1 MDYDVTLSITTY
13 NEEKYLPILLD
24 SIKSQKTNLKMD
36 ILVIDDSSTDKTLE
50 IAKSYDGVRIIH
62 NDRKSDVQYMR
73 NTGLK
78 EAFGKVIIFFDA
90 DVAISD
96 NFVESMV
103 RPIIDGKTDTTLCKT
118 YAVLEA
124 FYDVLPEK
132 YSKSYVNFIR
142 HCPRFM
148 MKRFPV
154 QFVPWLAR
162 WFKMMKNKKGFVSIW
177 NVPNRTHT
185 TGIATK
191 TEIARKTGGWKV
203 RIGDGD
209 DAQYSNDVCHASSK
223 VLWVGKCILFISR
236 RRVFPAD
243 NGWITD
249 ILFKPIKKWYKHKI
263 KKKNDNDYT
272 QSIR

>member
-96 NFVESMV
+96 NFVENMV
-103 RPIIDGKTDTTLCKT
+103 RPIIEGKTDTTLCKT

-132 YSKSYVNFIR
+132 YSQSYVNFIR

-154 QFVPWLAR
+154 QFVPWVAR
-162 WFKMMKNKKGFVSIW
+162 WFKMMKNNKCFVSIW

-209 DAQYSNDVCHASSK
+209 DAQYSNDICDASSK
-223 VLWVGKCILFISR
+223 VLWIGKCILFISR
-236 RRVFPAD
+236 RRVFPTD

>member
-24 SIKSQKTNLKMD
+24 SIKAQKTNLKID
-36 ILVIDDSSTDKTLE
+36 ILVIDDSSTDRTLE

-78 EAFGKVIIFFDA
+78 EALGKVIIFFDA
-90 DVAISD
+90 DVAISN
-96 NFVESMV
+96 NFVENMV
-103 RPIIDGKTDTTLCKT
+103 RPIINGKVDTTLCKT

-132 YSKSYVNFIR
+132 YSKSYVNFN
-142 HCPRFM
+142 M
-148 MKRFPV
+148 MKD
-154 QFVPWLAR
+154 
-162 WFKMMKNKKGFVSIW
+162 KKGFISIW

-191 TEIARKTGGWKV
+191 TEIARKSGGWKV

-209 DAQYSNDVCHASSK
+209 DAQYSNDICNASSK

-236 RRVFPAD
+236 RRVFPSD

-249 ILFKPIKKWYKHKI
+249 ILFKPIKKWYKNKI